1 MILGGAFQ
9 PILNMISREYGPGL
23 SIPAQPIVR
32 NLSLSKE
39 EIAEIEWRW
48 ESLKPYLKP
57 GKFEA

>member
-1 MILGGAFQ
+1 MRGVFR
-9 PILNMISREYGPGL
+9 NTISREYGPGQ
-23 SIPAQPIVR
+23 SIPTKSIVR

-57 GKFEA
+57 GVFEG